1 MRRAGEQPKP
11 RRRVGCA
18 VVATPLLI
26 IRAVEHGDIGFIVGA
41 SVFAAAMILLYSASP
56 LSRLA
61 ARKAQAYFPYHRT
74 SRNFSPD
81 RRHIH
86 SVLSRHI
93 ARWMGRVAPLTIF
106 SITPMAAKPQI
117 IPSSDQPHRFH
128 YSLPAHGLAHRG
140 RSKTILYSP
149 AGIQTIMAGCRRA
162 VLHGGRGLLHD

>member
-1 MRRAGEQPKP
+1 M
-11 RRRVGCA
+11 
-18 VVATPLLI
+18 ATPFLI
-26 IRAVEHGDIGFIVGA
+26 IRAVEHGDIGFIIGA

-106 SITPMAAKPQI
+106 SITPMAKPQI
-117 IPSSDQPHRFH
+117 IPSNDQPHRFH
-128 YSLPAHGLAHRG
+128 QSLSAHGLAHRVASVRDG
-140 RSKTILYSP
+140 WNGMPLF
-149 AGIQTIMAGCRRA
+149 
-162 VLHGGRGLLHD
+162 RGTVVCGMIWLSAKPTGKKDSTLCNALW